1 MRRMQRKVGVGQGSP
16 IPAGVIWSYGAAT
29 APSGWLLCDGTA
41 YSRTTYA
48 RLFAVISTNFGSG
61 DGSTTFNVPDLRGRT
76 LVGAG
81 TGTLTEDV
89 TDANVSVGSD
99 TFTVASNDT
108 KWITGMAVVL
118 TTTTTLPTGLSLA
131 TTYYVI
137 RASSTTIQFASS
149 RINASAGTAIDLT
162 AVAGSGT
169 HTITHTLTART
180 LGAKLGEEGHTQKE
194 SEVGYHRHRERG
206 ATDGTNQGG
215 MNRLAALADST
226 SAQYTEYS
234 NYDSV
239 SIADSMNVMQPSQVT
254 HFIIKT

>member
-16 IPAGVIWSYGAAT
+16 IPTGVIWSYGAAT

-89 TDANVSVGSD
+89 TDANVSVAND
-99 TFTVASNDT
+99 TFTVASNDA

-131 TTYYVI
+131 TTYYII
-137 RASSTTIQFASS
+137 RDSATTIKFATTLA
-149 RINASAGTAIDLT
+149 NAQNGTAINLT

-180 LGAKLGEEGHTQKE
+180 LGTKLGEEGHAMSITEMLSHNHDLYLTPDQADTSSSPYTAE
-194 SEVGYHRHRERG
+194 WG
-206 ATDGTNQGG
+206 GTSSVFSSTTTVQAKGG
-215 MNRLAALADST
+215 NAA
-226 SAQYTEYS
+226 
-234 NYDSV
+234 
-239 SIADSMNVMQPSQVT
+239 MNVMQPSQVT